1 MKLKVMIYGAA
12 VAGVAFYVYSV
23 AVGPDPISVA
33 QSQVTSELIDPN
45 SAQFRDMNDFGNYVC
60 GEVNARNSFGGY
72 TGFQPFYVKGDE
84 VLLGQAG
91 IDPGS
96 RLQNLKVR
104 TRCLEHL
111 TQDVSGNPAAAPTN

>member
-12 VAGVAFYVYSV
+12 IAGVGFYVYTV
-23 AVGPDPISVA
+23 AVGPDPISFA
-33 QSQVTSELIDPN
+33 QSQVTAELIDPN
-45 SAQFRDMNDFGNYVC
+45 SAQFREVNDFGNHVC

-84 VLLGQAG
+84 VLIGQAA
-91 IDPGS
+91 IDPRS
-96 RLQNLKVR
+96 SLQNLKVR

-111 TQDVSGNPAAAPTN
+111 TQEVSGNPTAAPTN